1 MRVWDVVEVDY
12 HIAGRFQKV
21 GFFAAA
27 EDSSG
32 RYVVEVVSFVLA
44 SGLVVGD
51 GAQVFRVG
59 LGVVADKVFEDVFRG
74 GFPTGACVA
83 YRVTIEAESWARWNL
98 RSYIVRVL
106 FFFRLVGQRSWL
118 ANKESL
124 GQSCNQLLLREILST
139 FVIVCRCKRDGI
151 TVKHLS
157 VWIVETSLVKGKFLF
172 FYGNTVY
179 RDVDDAT
186 VRPYRVGTFSAV
198 LT

>member
-1 MRVWDVVEVDY
+1 M
-12 HIAGRFQKV
+12 
-21 GFFAAA
+21 
-27 EDSSG
+27 
-32 RYVVEVVSFVLA
+32 
-44 SGLVVGD
+44 
-51 GAQVFRVG
+51 
-59 LGVVADKVFEDVFRG
+59 
-74 GFPTGACVA
+74 
-83 YRVTIEAESWARWNL
+83 

-106 FFFRLVGQRSWL
+106 FFFLLGEWRNRFTD
-118 ANKESL
+118 EEFL